1 MSKKIRI
8 AVTIIAFIM
17 SAIPRLAYAD
27 EVLTLEKSLSLAFE
41 NNPRMIEAR
50 KNIDASKGDLI
61 TARSLPNPEAEFEIG
76 GLKKNDEGERKSN
89 LDSFEIRQGFDPP
102 GVRGLKNKIS
112 KRQISIQE
120 ESLKVVWS
128 QVYAEIRETYSRIIL
143 DKKRQELA
151 NEKLNIMRQFLSRVQ
166 QQFQSGKALKNDL
179 QRAKLE
185 LLDAENVFLASEKE
199 IKTDK
204 AKLNLLL
211 GHPMETLFE
220 IEEELKEEELIL
232 DLNKLTQAALSKNPD
247 IKMQELVLASKENN
261 LSKEQLNRLPSPFIG
276 FKRTNEDYDND
287 YAAVVG
293 FSVPLWNLNQ
303 GEVKKAKAE
312 KEAQDT
318 KVEAV
323 KREIAFGVFEA
334 YLNAE
339 LAHRQF
345 ELQKKSLE
353 EANELLH
360 LANLRYSEGEINF
373 LSFLDQVKAATET
386 RVRYYEGLFNITKAI
401 TELEKAVYMSVRQE
415 GYLK

>member
-1 MSKKIRI
+1 MDKTICLASLIVVFFSSSSILAKAEETFTLDKALAI
-8 AVTIIAFIM
+8 A
-17 SAIPRLAYAD
+17 Y
-27 EVLTLEKSLSLAFE
+27 E
-41 NNPRMIEAR
+41 NNPSMIEAR
-50 KNIDASKGDLI
+50 KSVDIAKGELI
-61 TARSLPNPEAEFEIG
+61 IARSLSNPEAEFEIG
-76 GLKKNDEGERKSN
+76 GFKKNDEGERRSN

-102 GVRGLKNKIS
+102 GVRGLKSKIS
-112 KRQISIQE
+112 KHQVSAQE
-120 ESLKVVWS
+120 ESIKVVWS
-128 QVYAEIRETYSRIIL
+128 QIYTEMRVAYSHIIL
-143 DKKRQELA
+143 DKKEQELA
-151 NEKLNIMRQFLSRVQ
+151 NEKLNIMRQFYGRIQ

-185 LLDAENVFLASEKE
+185 LLNAENEFLASEKE

-211 GHPMETLFE
+211 GRSMETPFE
-220 IEEELKEEELIL
+220 IEEELQEEELVL
-232 DLNKLTQAALSKNPD
+232 DLNELTQAALSKNPA
-247 IKMQELVLASKENN
+247 IKMQEIALTSRENN
-261 LSKEQLNRLPSPFIG
+261 LLKEQLNRLPSPFVG
-276 FKRTNEDYDND
+276 FQRTREDYEND
-287 YAAVVG
+287 YSAVVG
-293 FSVPLWNLNQ
+293 FSIPLWNLNQ

-312 KEAQDT
+312 KEAQAT
-318 KVEAV
+318 RGEAV
-323 KREIAFGVFEA
+323 RREIAFGVFEA

-386 RVRYYEGLFNITKAI
+386 RIRYYEGLFSLTKAI

>member
-1 MSKKIRI
+1 MNKKILIVI
-8 AVTIIAFIM
+8 AVIAFL
-17 SAIPRLAYAD
+17 AVVIPKARAEEA
-27 EVLTLEKSLSLAFE
+27 LTLEKALSLAYE
-41 NNPRMIEAR
+41 NNPDMIEAG
-50 KNIDASKGDLI
+50 KSIDASKGDLI
-61 TARSLPNPEAEFEIG
+61 TARSFSNPEFEAEIS
-76 GLKKNDEGERKSN
+76 GLKKDEEGKR
-89 LDSFEIRQGFDPP
+89 DPHAGSFEARQGFDPP
-102 GVRGLKNKIS
+102 GVRGLKSKIA
-112 KRQISIQE
+112 KYQISAQE
-120 ESLKVVWS
+120 ESFKIAWS
-128 QVYAEIRETYSRIIL
+128 QVYARIREAYSHIIL
-143 DKKRQELA
+143 DKKAQELA
-151 NEKLNIMRQFLSRVQ
+151 NEKLNIMRQFYGRVQ

-185 LLDAENVFLASEKE
+185 LLNAENEFLAGEKE
-199 IKTDK
+199 IKIDK

-211 GHPMETLFE
+211 GRSMETSFE
-220 IEEELKEEELIL
+220 IEEELKEEELAL
-232 DLNKLTQAALSKNPD
+232 DLNELTQAALSKNPL
-247 IKMQELVLASKENN
+247 IKMQGLVLASKENN

-276 FKRTNEDYDND
+276 FKRTNENSDID

-312 KEAQDT
+312 KEAQAA

-323 KREIAFGVFEA
+323 KREIAFGVFET

-386 RVRYYEGLFNITKAI
+386 RVRYYEGLFNLTKAI
-401 TELEKAVYMSVRQE
+401 TELEKAVYMPVRQE